1 MNKLILTIIVPSII
15 VPLTL
20 LIAHDGV
27 TVTQSTLSK
36 ITLDISL
43 PRLDIHVTEKNNS
56 NFTELYFQGADR
68 SAEVGAP
75 QLPVIREFVEIPYD
89 AEVTLNMEIVESEH
103 LNLSYPVIPLQ
114 PPIPKSGPQPEFTM
128 NSEIYSTDDYLL
140 KERAKIEM
148 IGEIRGHRIALV
160 EIYPVSYNPKQ
171 NIIEYT
177 PKLRI
182 DLNLTGANILKTIE
196 MRNRYYSLPY
206 HLRLYDLVKNYDA
219 YALTPPPDLPIG
231 YLIIVPDEW
240 MNNITPLVNWRT
252 RKGYHVTV
260 APLSVV
266 GGGSSTVVRNYI
278 QNAYNNWSVPPT
290 FVMLVGDVD
299 KIGYF
304 TGQGTGNPP
313 TDLNY
318 ALMAGN
324 DYWPDIDVFRASV
337 ANSAQ
342 LDSLVQKII
351 KYEQNDWI
359 SGTDW
364 TNKAYFIASSDGGYH
379 QVAENTHRYCM
390 AIVRRRGMIA
400 DSLFLYY
407 NSGTPIT
414 TALNSGRSW
423 CTYSGHGSENSWA
436 DPNFTSANVR
446 QLTNL
451 DKVPLVGTFACLSGN
466 FASTSYP
473 ECFSETWI
481 RVGYRGAIAHYA
493 SSVSSYW
500 VEDDTLQRRVF
511 DYAFDS
517 NYVWAMGM
525 LNKAKIRYFAQM
537 GNTSTTRRYFEMYN
551 MMGDGA
557 IDVYS
562 NTPRTI
568 TVNYPSVIP
577 LGFYNIP
584 VTVTANGSPVRYA
597 LVCAMVK
604 SDTSRRAVGY
614 TDINGHVTLPIT
626 TTVPDSVYI
635 TVTGHNLRTHMGGL
649 MVLATSGAYVMYLRH
664 DVYDPGPGGNG
675 NGNINPGEAVELR
688 VWLKNYGS
696 VAANNV

>member
-1 MNKLILTIIVPSII
+1 MKKL
-15 VPLTL
+15 L
-20 LIAHDGV
+20 LIIIPVALLLGHEGV
-27 TVTQSTLSK
+27 TVTQSTLSQ
-36 ITLDISL
+36 ITLDVTL
-43 PRLDIHVTEKNNS
+43 PKLQVKATEKNNL
-56 NFTELYFQGADR
+56 NFTELYFDGADR
-68 SAEVGAP
+68 SAEIGGP
-75 QLPVIREFVEIPYD
+75 QLPVIREFVEIPFD
-89 AEVTLNMEIVESEH
+89 ANVTINVNILESEKVY
-103 LNLSYPVIPLQ
+103 LNYPVIPLQ
-114 PPIPKSGPQPEFTM
+114 PPIPKSGNPPAFTM
-128 NSEIYSTDDYLL
+128 NSEIYNTNEYLP
-140 KERAKIEM
+140 KEKVKIEM
-148 IGEIRGHRIALV
+148 IGEIRGHRLAFI
-160 EIYPVSYNPKQ
+160 EIYPVSYNPVT
-171 NIIEYT
+171 NIVEFT
-177 PKLRI
+177 PKMRI
-182 DLNLTGANILKTIE
+182 ELNLSGANILKTIE

-206 HLRLYDLVKNYDA
+206 HLRLHDLVKNYDA
-219 YALTPPPDLPIG
+219 YAAAPPPDLHIG

-240 MNNITPLVNWRT
+240 VSNIAPLVNWRT
-252 RKGYHVTV
+252 RMGYHVRV

-266 GGGSSTVVRNYI
+266 GGGNSTVVRNYI
-278 QNAYNNWSVPPT
+278 QNAYNTWPVPPT

-304 TGQGTGNPP
+304 TGQGAGNPP

-318 ALMAGN
+318 SLMAGN

-337 ANSAQ
+337 ANSTQ

-351 KYEQNDWI
+351 KYEQNEWI

-364 TNKAYFIASSDGGYH
+364 TKRAYFIASNDANYH

-414 TALNSGRSW
+414 TALNNGRSW
-423 CTYSGHGSENSWA
+423 CTYSGHGSEDRWA
-436 DPNFTSANVR
+436 DPSFTSTNVR
-446 QLTNL
+446 QLTNI
-451 DKVPLVGTFACLSGN
+451 DKVPLVGTYACLSGN
-466 FASTSYP
+466 FASSSYP

-493 SSVSSYW
+493 SSVTSYW
-500 VEDDTLQRRVF
+500 TEDDTLQRRVF

-557 IDVYS
+557 IDIYS
-562 NTPRTI
+562 DIPRTI
-568 TVNYPSVIP
+568 NANYPSVIP

-584 VTVTANGSPVRYA
+584 ITVTANGSPVRNA

-604 SDTSRRAVGY
+604 NDTSRRAMGY
-614 TDINGHVTLPIT
+614 TDINGQVTLPIT
-626 TTVPDSVYI
+626 TVTPDSVYI
-635 TVTGHNLRTHMGGL
+635 TITGHNLRPHLGGT
-649 MVLATSGAYVMYLRH
+649 MALATSGAYVMYLRH
-664 DVYDPGPGGNG
+664 NILDPMPGGNG
-675 NGNINPGEAVELR
+675 NGNINPGEAIEMR
-688 VWLKNYGS
+688 VW
-696 VAANNV
+696 